1 MEMSKKKEAIR
12 TCEQCI
18 HEYACQAWNIGS
30 IHNMNATNC
39 INYETVKDSNA
50 YFLGVRSVEDDAYC
64 MGCMAGMELGK
75 KNALCNI
82 TPKDAKSMICT
93 LDMFKRLA
101 FNVHGVIDVIDDR
114 NIEKMREI
122 LRFEEA

>member
-1 MEMSKKKEAIR
+1 MSKKKER

-18 HEYACQAWNIGS
+18 HETACQAWNIGS
-30 IHNMNATNC
+30 IHNMDSVNC
-39 INYETVKDSNA
+39 ANYETVQESNA
-50 YFLGVRSVEDDAYC
+50 YFLGKRD
-64 MGCMAGMELGK
+64 G
-75 KNALCNI
+75 LCGI
-82 TPKDAKSMICT
+82 TPQTAKSMICT

-122 LRFEEA
+122 LNKLN